1 MVKFKVVKPKKA
13 EPAKPKKKPIKFKVV
28 KKKEEPKPEKK
39 EKMLFK
45 IGEAVLFKG
54 KPYYITE
61 LNNNGKYEMK
71 TILANPYYKSIK
83 KDNAKGGKDIHYK
96 FEGFNFTK
104 GQKSPPGTAG
114 QRGVNPRFLKKV
126 SIDLEKFTRGDR
138 PGALGIPKGKTA
150 DQYKITEDE
159 VPSLEKF
166 LKVGKKKEEPKPK
179 VSVEAGTTQKPKKKI
194 AFKVKGAGEKEL
206 LYLRTTDSFP
216 LHPNEARDILL
227 KTKFGKEKQIPEGT
241 TKSLLDRKKST
252 KKDALDNIK
261 KRIKEE
267 EEGFSGKTSMGKKK
281 IINLKRAE
289 QWVKANY
296 NKYIVAD
303 PKKVD
308 MKKYTL
314 GNLSVTDRNY

>member
-1 MVKFKVVKPKKA
+1 MVKFKVVKKK
-13 EPAKPKKKPIKFKVV
+13 EEKPKPKMKLKVV

-39 EKMLFK
+39 EKMFK
-45 IGEAVLFKG
+45 KGEAVLFKG

-126 SIDLEKFTRGDR
+126 SINLEKFTKGDR

-159 VPSLEKF
+159 VPSLDKF
-166 LKVGKKKEEPKPK
+166 LKVKK
-179 VSVEAGTTQKPKKKI
+179 
-194 AFKVKGAGEKEL
+194 
-206 LYLRTTDSFP
+206 
-216 LHPNEARDILL
+216 
-227 KTKFGKEKQIPEGT
+227 
-241 TKSLLDRKKST
+241 
-252 KKDALDNIK
+252 
-261 KRIKEE
+261 
-267 EEGFSGKTSMGKKK
+267 
-281 IINLKRAE
+281 
-289 QWVKANY
+289 
-296 NKYIVAD
+296 
-303 PKKVD
+303 
-308 MKKYTL
+308 
-314 GNLSVTDRNY
+314 